1 MCLIKKLGKE
11 QCDATEFG
19 KAAKAWVNSFTSLYQ
34 TSDVTPYMHAM
45 AMHVPEF
52 LNLYGGISKFSQG
65 LEKLNDVTTK
75 DFLRGTNHRNG
86 ALQQIL
92 ERRNRV
98 EELEDHG
105 YKRKRRS
112 QKCQLCY
119 NVGHNSPTCP
129 SRKPTWD
136 ATVETTMN

>member
-19 KAAKAWVNSFTSLYQ
+19 KAATAWVNSFTSLYQ

-52 LNLYGGISKFSQG
+52 LKLYGDISKFSQQG

-92 ERRNRV
+92 EKEIGFKNWKTMGVREN
-98 EELEDHG
+98 ED
-105 YKRKRRS
+105 RKNAS
-112 QKCQLCY
+112 CVIML
-119 NVGHNSPTCP
+119 GI
-129 SRKPTWD
+129 
-136 ATVETTMN
+136 TVELVPQESLHGMYQYELL